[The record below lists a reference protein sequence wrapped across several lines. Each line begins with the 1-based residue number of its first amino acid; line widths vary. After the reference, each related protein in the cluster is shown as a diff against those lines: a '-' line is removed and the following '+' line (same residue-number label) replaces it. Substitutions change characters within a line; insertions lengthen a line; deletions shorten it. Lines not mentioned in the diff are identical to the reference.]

1 MSFILLLI
9 AKIYM
14 AIVIAAAALIA
25 LIGVAC
31 LKIVM
36 VLWLSLRYAC
46 DFVKFTNV
54 SRP

>member
-9 AKIYM
+9 TQIYM

-25 LIGVAC
+25 LICVCC

-36 VLWLSLRYAC
+36 VLWLSLRYAY